1 MSWRG
6 LSTRLAKIEAKRPS
20 VSHLPIIIAQYPEE
34 GAGRIVG
41 LKVGDDVFPRLHDGQ
56 ALADFA
62 LHIQNATGGTLP
74 FNAPRIMIAVYARQN

>member
-20 VSHLPIIIAQYPEE
+20 VVHMLIIIAQYHEE

-41 LKVGDDVFPRLHDGQ
+41 LKVGDDIFPRLYDGVS
-56 ALADFA
+56 LADFA
-62 LHIQNATGGTLP
+62 LHIQDITGGTLP
-74 FNAPRIMIAVYARQN
+74 FNAPRIMIAVYARPK

>member
-20 VSHLPIIIAQYPEE
+20 VSHPEE